1 LRGFFLPRATRAGF
15 RESRMQ
21 QLTADTLDD
30 LLLMVYPKILR
41 NGQRVKASK
50 GWNKELFGVVLE
62 LKNPLARLSRSET
75 KGTVFSCLGETLWYL
90 AGSNE
95 LDFIKYYIKIY
106 GKFAES
112 DGTVNGAYGP
122 RLFRMRA
129 SINQIDNV
137 IKLLR
142 RKSSSRQAVVQLFNA
157 EDLLKDYNDIPC
169 TCTLQ
174 FFIRRGS
181 LHLLVHMRSND
192 AFLGLPHDVF
202 AFTFIQELIA
212 RSLSLK
218 LGVYKHMVGS
228 LHIYDADREKVR
240 RFLKERYQS
249 RVSMPRMP
257 IGDPWPNLRKL
268 RRAEER
274 IRQGNSV
281 QVDRYEVPSWPAP
294 GSEDTEL
301 RCLMEQ
307 EAGHGE
313 ATVYAGVQG

>member
-1 LRGFFLPRATRAGF
+1 
-15 RESRMQ
+15 MQ

-129 SINQIDNV
+129 AST
-137 IKLLR
+137 KL
-142 RKSSSRQAVVQLFNA
+142 
-157 EDLLKDYNDIPC
+157 
-169 TCTLQ
+169 TT
-174 FFIRRGS
+174 
-181 LHLLVHMRSND
+181 
-192 AFLGLPHDVF
+192 
-202 AFTFIQELIA
+202 
-212 RSLSLK
+212 
-218 LGVYKHMVGS
+218 
-228 LHIYDADREKVR
+228 
-240 RFLKERYQS
+240 
-249 RVSMPRMP
+249 
-257 IGDPWPNLRKL
+257 
-268 RRAEER
+268 
-274 IRQGNSV
+274 
-281 QVDRYEVPSWPAP
+281 
-294 GSEDTEL
+294 
-301 RCLMEQ
+301 
-307 EAGHGE
+307 
-313 ATVYAGVQG
+313 